1 MTSNRSLSR
10 FTRPSLAAA
19 LLLLA
24 AGPALAHTGHG
35 ADTLFQGLAHPLGLD
50 HLLAMVAVGLWSAR
64 ALPGAQRWAGPAVFM
79 LAMAAGGL
87 LGAAGLMLPG
97 LESAIAL
104 SVAMFGAML
113 VWAHRLPAAAGLA
126 AVAAAALL
134 HGLAHG
140 AEGPGS
146 AGFMAYAAGFLATT
160 AALHAAGLLA
170 ATRLHKAGPRLW
182 AALGAGL
189 GLASVA
195 LLMLRA

>member
-1 MTSNRSLSR
+1 MNQASKLLRG
-10 FTRPSLAAA
+10 AAA
-19 LLLLA
+19 LGLALA
-24 AGPALAHTGHG
+24 AGTASAHTGHG
-35 ADTLFQGLAHPLGLD
+35 TESLFQGLAHPLGLD
-50 HLLAMVAVGLWSAR
+50 HLLAMVAVGVWSAAAFDGAR
-64 ALPGAQRWAGPAVFM
+64 RWIAPLTFLAAMTAAAL
-79 LAMAAGGL
+79 LAMAGL
-87 LGAAGLMLPG
+87 ALPFVEHG
-97 LESAIAL
+97 IAL

-113 VWAHRLPAAAGLA
+113 VLAHRLPAAAGLA

-140 AEGPGS
+140 AEGPAS
-146 AGFMAYAAGFLATT
+146 AGYMAYAAGFLATT

-170 ATRLHKAGPRLW
+170 ATRLQEAGPRLW